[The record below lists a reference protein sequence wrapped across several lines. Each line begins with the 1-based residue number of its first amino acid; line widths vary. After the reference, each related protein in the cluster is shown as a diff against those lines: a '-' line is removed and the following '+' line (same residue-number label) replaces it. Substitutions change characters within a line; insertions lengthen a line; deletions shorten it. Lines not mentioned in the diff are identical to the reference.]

1 MKGNQSFDSS
11 TFNSTFIMSNTS
23 MFKKETGFYREE
35 ATVEGT

>member
-1 MKGNQSFDSS
+1 MKGNQSFDS
-11 TFNSTFIMSNTS
+11 STFIMSNTS